1 MTKELREDQD
11 SYKVVDSSM
20 LDKKGSSFQ
29 GGRYIGTSPMKAAKK
44 AAKKLFAL
52 PHDKEAFSHHKHQE
66 HIVFKLL
73 QTTRGSE
80 HKEYIYKAKKLKG
93 KTEMT
98 TIKVGNRSI
107 QVRKGPAVDVS
118 PAEDADL
125 VRAIHEAKGRIRS

>member
-20 LDKKGSSFQ
+20 LDKKGASFQ

-52 PHDKEAFSHHKHQE
+52 PHDKEPYSHHKHQE
-66 HIVFKLL
+66 HVVFKLL

-80 HKEYIYKAKKLKG
+80 HKEYLYKAKKLKA
-93 KTEMT
+93 KAEMT

-107 QVRKGPAVDVS
+107 QVRKSPMIDVS
-118 PAEDADL
+118 PAEEADL
-125 VRAIHEAKGRIRS
+125 VRAIHEAKGRMKA